1 MRRLLTGIV
10 VVAAAVALSAPVVG
24 QDEAPLEPATLKVW
38 IPFGSS
44 EAPFVQAVI
53 DDFAAM
59 HPELT
64 IEVTHRRD
72 RRPDHRGPA
81 RRRLA

>member
-10 VVAAAVALSAPVVG
+10 VVAAAVARSAPLVG

-44 EAPFVQAVI
+44 EAPFVQA
-53 DDFAAM
+53 A
-59 HPELT
+59 E
-64 IEVTHRRD
+64 
-72 RRPDHRGPA
+72 
-81 RRRLA
+81 

>member
-1 MRRLLTGIV
+1 MRRLLTGF
-10 VVAAAVALSAPVVG
+10 AASPRPWRSRRRVVG

-38 IPFGSS
+38 IPFGAS

-59 HPELT
+59 HPELD
-64 IEVTHRRD
+64 D
-72 RRPDHRGPA
+72 RGHDA
-81 RRRLA
+81 T